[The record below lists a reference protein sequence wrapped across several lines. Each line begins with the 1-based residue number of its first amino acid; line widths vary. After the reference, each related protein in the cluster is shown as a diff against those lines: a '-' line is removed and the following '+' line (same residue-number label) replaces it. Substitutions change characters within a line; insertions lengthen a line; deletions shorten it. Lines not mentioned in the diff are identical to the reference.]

1 MTSQPQ
7 GPDSVEAGRSER
19 GDDASSDAEGPPAV
33 DSVEVV
39 ESNQPLDEWGED

>member
-1 MTSQPQ
+1 MTSGPQ
-7 GPDSVEAGRSER
+7 DQGTQSADQQQSGAGGVPDAGE
-19 GDDASSDAEGPPAV
+19 PPVV

>member
-1 MTSQPQ
+1 MTSASP
-7 GPDSVEAGRSER
+7 GPESGAEPAGSAAPEAGE
-19 GDDASSDAEGPPAV
+19 PPVV